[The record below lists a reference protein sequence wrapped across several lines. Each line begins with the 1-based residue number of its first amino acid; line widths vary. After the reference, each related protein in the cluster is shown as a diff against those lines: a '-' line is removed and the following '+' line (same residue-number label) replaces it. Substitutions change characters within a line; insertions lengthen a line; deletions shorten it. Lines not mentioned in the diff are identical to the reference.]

1 MQTLFN
7 MSSLNNSAEKNSKIR
22 IDKWL
27 WMVRLFKTRTMASDA
42 CSAGKVKIDGVN
54 CKPSREI
61 KLGSEIQIT
70 IGQLHKII
78 QIIDS
83 PKNRIA
89 AKLVPDYYTDLTSQE
104 EYDRVRMLSTRFE
117 SRDHGVGRPTK
128 RDRRQLDY
136 LKDFLSLDEE

>member
-1 MQTLFN
+1 
-7 MSSLNNSAEKNSKIR
+7 MSSQSNPAEKSSKIR

-42 CSAGKVKIDGVN
+42 CNAGKVKIDGVN

-61 KLGSEIQIT
+61 KIGSEIQVT
-70 IGQLHKII
+70 IGQLHKAI

-83 PKNRIA
+83 PKSRIA
-89 AKLVPDYYTDLTSQE
+89 AKLVPDYYTDLTPQE
-104 EYDRVRMLSTRFE
+104 EYDRIKMLSSRFE
-117 SRDHGVGRPTK
+117 SRDNGIGRPTK

-136 LKDFLSLDEE
+136 LKDFLSLDDD